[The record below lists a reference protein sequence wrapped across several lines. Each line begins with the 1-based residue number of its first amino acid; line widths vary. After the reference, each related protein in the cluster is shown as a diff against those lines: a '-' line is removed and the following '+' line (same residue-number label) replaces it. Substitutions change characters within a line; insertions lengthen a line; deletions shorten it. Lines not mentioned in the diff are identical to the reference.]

1 MENLLTHAEHYK
13 TNAMTRQ
20 LENDLAADAAES
32 SLKHFQDLLP
42 EEAECWDGSFQRAA
56 KCARISVAA
65 MVEIADRQKYG
76 RAWIRQTLIDMAN
89 EMSRA

>member
-1 MENLLTHAEHYK
+1 MENLLTHKEHHK
-13 TNAMTRQ
+13 INAMTRQ
-20 LENDLAADAAES
+20 LENDLAASAAES

-42 EEAECWDGSFQRAA
+42 AEADCFGGSFERAA
-56 KCARISVAA
+56 RCMRISVAA